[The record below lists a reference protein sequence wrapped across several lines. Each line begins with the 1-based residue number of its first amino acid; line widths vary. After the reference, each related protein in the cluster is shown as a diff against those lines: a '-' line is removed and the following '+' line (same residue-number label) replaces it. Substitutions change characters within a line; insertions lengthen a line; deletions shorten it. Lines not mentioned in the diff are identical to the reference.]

1 MKKNY
6 LVDAWLVIA
15 LSLGFGLALA
25 AVQLGLM
32 PIIKRNQLNFKSQ
45 QVPTMIPGSV
55 RGEGV
60 DVKDFGQVFAAVAE
74 NGQKKGWV
82 VSGRDTGFA
91 GTIEMLIGLDASAE
105 HILSIRVV
113 DQKETPGLGDF
124 ITKPDFQQRFE
135 GKSTLKPL
143 RVIKSKPGDPQEVEA
158 ITGATISSKAVVKIV
173 NATVENFRSK
183 MPGDAPAHQ
192 E

>member
-15 LSLGFGLALA
+15 LSLGFGVALA
-25 AVQLGLM
+25 AVHLGLM

-45 QVPTMIPGSV
+45 QVPSMIPGSV
-55 RGEGV
+55 RGEAR
-60 DVKDFGQVFAAVAE
+60 DIKDFGEVFEAVSE
-74 NGQKKGWV
+74 SGQKAGWV
-82 VSGRDTGFA
+82 VGGRDTGFA
-91 GTIEMLIGLDASAE
+91 GTIDMLIGLDAKAE
-105 HILSIRVV
+105 NILSIRVV

-124 ITKPDFQQRFE
+124 ITRPDFQKRFE
-135 GKSTLKPL
+135 GKSTVKPL
-143 RVIKSKPGDPQEVEA
+143 RVVKTKPGDPQEVEA

-183 MPGDAPAHQ
+183 LPGDAPAHQ

>member
-15 LSLGFGLALA
+15 LSLGFGVALA

-32 PIIKRNQLNFKSQ
+32 PIIKKNQLNFKSQ
-45 QVPTMIPGSV
+45 QVPSMIPGSA

-60 DVKDFGQVFAAVAE
+60 DVKDFGQVFAAVSE
-74 NGQKKGWV
+74 NGQKTGWV

-91 GTIEMLIGLDASAE
+91 GTIDLLIGLDAKAE
-105 HILSIRVV
+105 NILSIRVV

-124 ITKPDFQQRFE
+124 ITKPDFQKRFE

-143 RVIKSKPGDPQEVEA
+143 RVVKTKPGDPQEVEA

-183 MPGDAPAHQ
+183 MPGEAPAHQ